1 MSSSR
6 GARFSDFAS
15 KRPTGEE
22 VEPFQ
27 PEQLCLD
34 LVFFSANILGKRML
48 DSRLGRKGFL
58 GLKGV

>member
-6 GARFSDFAS
+6 GARFSDSAS

-27 PEQLCLD
+27 PDQLCLD
-34 LVFFSANILGKRML
+34 LFFFLLTFWVSIFWIPGLVER
-48 DSRLGRKGFL
+48 DS
-58 GLKGV
+58 

>member
-6 GARFSDFAS
+6 IARFSDFAS

-34 LVFFSANILGKRML
+34 LFFWLTFWVSVCWIPGLVER
-48 DSRLGRKGFL
+48 DS
-58 GLKGV
+58 

>member
-1 MSSSR
+1 MCVSSSR
-6 GARFSDFAS
+6 IARFSDFGS

-34 LVFFSANILGKRML
+34 LFFWLTFWVSVCWIP
-48 DSRLGRKGFL
+48 
-58 GLKGV
+58 GLVERDF